1 MKVFITLPSKQVFG
15 KTDTFFKKPEVH
27 FLVEGTIID
36 SATSPCK
43 TALSKAKVKK
53 NRMGSRK
60 QTYQREQKVVT
71 DCFNSFILFHFFI
84 SILEPLTNSWF
95 NVPTTKMS
103 IFMHFASVW
112 V

>member
-60 QTYQREQKVVT
+60 
-71 DCFNSFILFHFFI
+71 
-84 SILEPLTNSWF
+84 
-95 NVPTTKMS
+95 
-103 IFMHFASVW
+103 
-112 V
+112 